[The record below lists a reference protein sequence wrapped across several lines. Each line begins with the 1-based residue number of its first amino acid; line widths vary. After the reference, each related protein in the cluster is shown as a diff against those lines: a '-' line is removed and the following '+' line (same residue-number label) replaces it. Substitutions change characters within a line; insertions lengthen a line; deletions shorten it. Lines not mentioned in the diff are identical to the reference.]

1 MLFFGPT
8 QQEQLQQHNPPSAC
22 DKSIDKDTVRIGSL
36 EKKKRV
42 WRQSAAANYLFQF
55 GEKKKKINPAVWER
69 NN

>member
-36 EKKKRV
+36 EKKKESGASR
-42 WRQSAAANYLFQF
+42 RLQTIFSSL
-55 GEKKKKINPAVWER
+55 GKKKYK
-69 NN
+69 